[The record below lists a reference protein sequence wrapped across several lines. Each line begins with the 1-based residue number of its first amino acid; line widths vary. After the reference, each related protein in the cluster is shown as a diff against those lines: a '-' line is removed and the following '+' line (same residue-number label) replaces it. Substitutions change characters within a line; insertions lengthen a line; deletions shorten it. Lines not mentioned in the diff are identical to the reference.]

1 MKNKRILSFFLTIVL
16 LFSLLMLQAYAASDI
31 LSGMKVKAKA
41 ALLMNLDTDTV
52 LYQQDADKKIYP
64 ASITKVMTA
73 LLVLDAVDSG
83 KLSLDQKLTAGPS
96 LWQGIEAD
104 TSTADIKTGEKLTVQ
119 ELLNC
124 LLIASA
130 GEAANV
136 LAVGV
141 SGSIEAFVKDMNKKA
156 ADIGCVGT
164 HFCNPSGMPDPDHY
178 TTCNDIY
185 KMAKAA
191 MEYEEFRKIVA
202 KPDCKIR
209 KTNMSEER
217 YYFST
222 NGLLSNMRYAGY
234 VYSSCIGIKTGYTDD
249 AGYCLLS
256 AAKQNGETLVAV
268 VMGCEN
274 PVDKSGNIKRLQF
287 SESSRLLQWGF
298 DNFEEKNILD
308 STFPAGEVKVTLSKE
323 ADYVTAV
330 PEKTITAELP
340 KDIKIEDFDI
350 STDLYEEVAAPVK
363 KGDELGKMTVS
374 LGDTDYGTVKL
385 VAANDVSQST
395 WLARKAALSNLFSK
409 VWVRILLIVLV
420 VCAIAV
426 VIRVRMGGRRRRAY
440 GGTKRRSGRG
450 GGYRG
455 GRGRGRLRR
464 RR

>member
-1 MKNKRILSFFLTIVL
+1 M
-16 LFSLLMLQAYAASDI
+16 
-31 LSGMKVKAKA
+31 
-41 ALLMNLDTDTV
+41 
-52 LYQQDADKKIYP
+52 
-64 ASITKVMTA
+64 
-73 LLVLDAVDSG
+73 
-83 KLSLDQKLTAGPS
+83 
-96 LWQGIEAD
+96 
-104 TSTADIKTGEKLTVQ
+104 
-119 ELLNC
+119 
-124 LLIASA
+124 
-130 GEAANV
+130 
-136 LAVGV
+136 
-141 SGSIEAFVKDMNKKA
+141 
-156 ADIGCVGT
+156 
-164 HFCNPSGMPDPDHY
+164 
-178 TTCNDIY
+178 
-185 KMAKAA
+185 
-191 MEYEEFRKIVA
+191 
-202 KPDCKIR
+202 
-209 KTNMSEER
+209 
-217 YYFST
+217 
-222 NGLLSNMRYAGY
+222 
-234 VYSSCIGIKTGYTDD
+234 
-249 AGYCLLS
+249 
-256 AAKQNGETLVAV
+256 AV

-340 KDIKIEDFDI
+340 KDVKIEDFDI
-350 STDLYEEVAAPVK
+350 STDLYEEVEAPVK

-385 VAANDVSQST
+385 VAANDVSQSA

-426 VIRVRMGGRRRRAY
+426 VIRVRMGAPRRRAY

>member
-1 MKNKRILSFFLTIVL
+1 M
-16 LFSLLMLQAYAASDI
+16 
-31 LSGMKVKAKA
+31 
-41 ALLMNLDTDTV
+41 
-52 LYQQDADKKIYP
+52 
-64 ASITKVMTA
+64 
-73 LLVLDAVDSG
+73 
-83 KLSLDQKLTAGPS
+83 
-96 LWQGIEAD
+96 
-104 TSTADIKTGEKLTVQ
+104 
-119 ELLNC
+119 
-124 LLIASA
+124 
-130 GEAANV
+130 

-164 HFCNPSGMPDPDHY
+164 HFCNPSGMPDQDHY

-249 AGYCLLS
+249 ACYCLLS

-268 VMGCEN
+268 VMGCDN
-274 PVDKSGNIKRLQF
+274 PVDKAGNIKRLQF

-340 KDIKIEDFDI
+340 KDVKIEDFDI
-350 STDLYEEVAAPVK
+350 STDLYEEVEAPVK

-385 VAANDVSQST
+385 VAANDVSQSA

-440 GGTKRRSGRG
+440 GGTKRHSGRG

>member
-16 LFSLLMLQAYAASDI
+16 LFSLLMPQAYAASDI

-41 ALLMNLDTDTV
+41 ALLVNLDTDTV

-141 SGSIEAFVKDMNKKA
+141 SGSIEAFVKDMNQKA
-156 ADIGCVGT
+156 ADIGCIGT
-164 HFCNPSGMPDPDHY
+164 HFTNPSGMPDEDHY

-202 KPDCKIR
+202 KPDCR
-209 KTNMSEER
+209 DPQDQHER
-217 YYFST
+217 GAVLFQHQ
-222 NGLLSNMRYAGY
+222 RPAVQYA
-234 VYSSCIGIKTGYTDD
+234 
-249 AGYCLLS
+249 LRRL
-256 AAKQNGETLVAV
+256 
-268 VMGCEN
+268 
-274 PVDKSGNIKRLQF
+274 RLQQLHRHQD
-287 SESSRLLQWGF
+287 RLH
-298 DNFEEKNILD
+298 
-308 STFPAGEVKVTLSKE
+308 
-323 ADYVTAV
+323 
-330 PEKTITAELP
+330 
-340 KDIKIEDFDI
+340 
-350 STDLYEEVAAPVK
+350 
-363 KGDELGKMTVS
+363 
-374 LGDTDYGTVKL
+374 
-385 VAANDVSQST
+385 
-395 WLARKAALSNLFSK
+395 R
-409 VWVRILLIVLV
+409 
-420 VCAIAV
+420 
-426 VIRVRMGGRRRRAY
+426 
-440 GGTKRRSGRG
+440 
-450 GGYRG
+450 
-455 GRGRGRLRR
+455 
-464 RR
+464 

>member
-1 MKNKRILSFFLTIVL
+1 
-16 LFSLLMLQAYAASDI
+16 
-31 LSGMKVKAKA
+31 
-41 ALLMNLDTDTV
+41 
-52 LYQQDADKKIYP
+52 
-64 ASITKVMTA
+64 
-73 LLVLDAVDSG
+73 
-83 KLSLDQKLTAGPS
+83 
-96 LWQGIEAD
+96 
-104 TSTADIKTGEKLTVQ
+104 
-119 ELLNC
+119 
-124 LLIASA
+124 
-130 GEAANV
+130 
-136 LAVGV
+136 
-141 SGSIEAFVKDMNKKA
+141 
-156 ADIGCVGT
+156 
-164 HFCNPSGMPDPDHY
+164 
-178 TTCNDIY
+178 
-185 KMAKAA
+185 

-268 VMGCEN
+268 VMGCDN
-274 PVDKSGNIKRLQF
+274 PVDKAGNIKRLQF

-340 KDIKIEDFDI
+340 KDVKIEDFDI
-350 STDLYEEVAAPVK
+350 STDLYEEVEAPVK

-385 VAANDVSQST
+385 VAANDVSQSA

-426 VIRVRMGGRRRRAY
+426 IIRVRMGGRRRRAY
-440 GGTKRRSGRG
+440 GGTKRHSGRG